1 MRHVANPIYDSVFK
15 YLLEDER
22 ITKVLLSSLLQK
34 EVVEVQVRRNEYFNE
49 TKEGVAILRIDFGA
63 HVRENDGT
71 IRLVLIELQKAW
83 VESEIQRFRQ
93 YLGSQYADE
102 SNMLPA
108 IDGKREEIYGIPIV
122 AVYLLG
128 HKVKDLNAPVVYVR
142 RNYLDYDSNPITENV
157 PNPFVESITH
167 DSIIVQLPLIQGKR
181 NNSLEQF
188 LDFFD
193 QSRQEENDRHLL
205 QIEDDY
211 ENALPIKQLILDR
224 LTMAASDPYVRQ
236 SMRVEDEVMSALT
249 RRDNKI
255 AAAEEKIEEQQSI
268 IAEKDKQLSLQSEQL
283 SALQEELKQL
293 KELLKN
299 K

>member
-34 EVVEVQVRRNEYFNE
+34 EVVDVQVRRNEYFNE

-63 HVRENDGT
+63 HVRENDGKV
-71 IRLVLIELQKAW
+71 RLVLIELQKAW

-108 IDGKREEIYGIPIV
+108 TNGNRGEVYGIPIV

-128 HKVKDLNAPVVYVR
+128 HKVKDLSAPVVYVR
-142 RNYLDYDSNPITENV
+142 RNYLDYDSNPIADGV

-193 QSRQEENDRHLL
+193 QSRQEKNDRHLL

-249 RRDNKI
+249 RRDNMI
-255 AAAEEKIEEQQSI
+255 AAAEDKIEEQQNI
-268 IAEKDKQLSLQSEQL
+268 IAEQKEQL

-293 KELLKN
+293 KELLK

>member
-15 YLLEDER
+15 YLLEDDR

-34 EVVEVQVRRNEYFNE
+34 EVVDVQARRNEYFNE

-102 SNMLPA
+102 SNMLPTA
-108 IDGKREEIYGIPIV
+108 NGKEEVYGIPIV

-128 HKVKDLNAPVVYVR
+128 HKVKDLNAPIVYVR
-142 RNYLDYDSNPITENV
+142 RNYLDYDYNPIVEGV

-193 QSRQEENDRHLL
+193 QSRQEKNDRHLL

-249 RRDNKI
+249 RRDNMI
-255 AAAEEKIEEQQSI
+255 AAAEDKIEEQQNI
-268 IAEKDKQLSLQSEQL
+268 IAEKDKQLSQQSEQL

-299 K
+299 T